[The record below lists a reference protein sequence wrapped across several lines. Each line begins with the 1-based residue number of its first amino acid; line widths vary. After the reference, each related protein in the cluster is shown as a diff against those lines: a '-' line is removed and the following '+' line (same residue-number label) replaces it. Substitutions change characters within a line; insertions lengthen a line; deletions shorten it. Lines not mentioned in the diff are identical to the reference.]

1 MFTGEMVY
9 PWFLEQ
15 FGALESLKEVGE
27 LLAAKSDWPALYD
40 PEALGRNKVPV
51 AALVYHD
58 DMFVPADLS
67 IETAGRIKG
76 LEPWITNEHE
86 HDGLRADGANVFEKL
101 HARL

>member
-1 MFTGEMVY
+1 M
-9 PWFLEQ
+9 
-15 FGALESLKEVGE
+15 
-27 LLAAKSDWPALYD
+27 
-40 PEALGRNKVPV
+40 